1 METRLYHIGRHKI
14 SNEIYIDDV
23 SVSSSHAQI
32 LIDENKDHILI
43 DLSSKN
49 GVIVNGNKIQS
60 PVKLLNEDS
69 ICFGN
74 FTFTKQDILNAIE
87 LFEKHKNSGN
97 NENISLTSSIQK
109 NTSKSSFNT
118 KKILLIILI
127 VLASVTLGFVFV
139 NYLKKQNTIKEK
151 LINNTNDQSKGI
163 DLPGSDNNDNSKKEE
178 IKPINNKKI
187 VKKPI
192 IIIKQRTDL
201 IYDFSCLNNKDDG
214 GSNEMIVEFGDL
226 TRNIQSTI
234 LKDVEISIKDEKQ
247 EGNKYINDLKKQK
260 KFISQGRS
268 YSKLNRIMKNLT
280 SRIVKPRGIDYEI
293 FFVDDTIK
301 NVFTLGGNIVFYK
314 GMFDF
319 CQNDSE
325 IAAIISHEIAHNEL
339 GHSTLMLKKQKM
351 SNNYGIF
358 GEIALM
364 FESIASASFNQKQ
377 EAEADMFG
385 LDLIYPTSFSN
396 CAGISFWERFG
407 EEEND
412 FDITDNLFKT
422 HPYSVNRINC
432 LHNHY
437 KSNYNKNCN

>member
-69 ICFGN
+69 ICIGN

-192 IIIKQRTDL
+192 TIIKQRTDL

-234 LKDVEISIKDEKQ
+234 LKDVEISIKDEKE

-260 KFISQGRS
+260 KF
-268 YSKLNRIMKNLT
+268 
-280 SRIVKPRGIDYEI
+280 
-293 FFVDDTIK
+293 
-301 NVFTLGGNIVFYK
+301 
-314 GMFDF
+314 
-319 CQNDSE
+319 
-325 IAAIISHEIAHNEL
+325 
-339 GHSTLMLKKQKM
+339 
-351 SNNYGIF
+351 
-358 GEIALM
+358 
-364 FESIASASFNQKQ
+364 
-377 EAEADMFG
+377 
-385 LDLIYPTSFSN
+385 
-396 CAGISFWERFG
+396 
-407 EEEND
+407 
-412 FDITDNLFKT
+412 
-422 HPYSVNRINC
+422 
-432 LHNHY
+432 
-437 KSNYNKNCN
+437 